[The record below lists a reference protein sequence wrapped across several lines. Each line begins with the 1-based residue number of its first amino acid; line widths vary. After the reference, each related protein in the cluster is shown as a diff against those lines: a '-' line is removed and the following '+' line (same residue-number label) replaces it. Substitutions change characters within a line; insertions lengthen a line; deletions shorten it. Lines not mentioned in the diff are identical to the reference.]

1 MSMSSQKIFGQ
12 KFNLYNI
19 NPKTVDQLLQQE
31 AHKLLQ
37 QRTSLAEKH
46 HKTFGLLAQM
56 QNQILDEEL
65 IQWKRSQALAYNG
78 VIQEGSLDQLQQWCE
93 RLAEIIWQCRK

>member
-1 MSMSSQKIFGQ
+1 
-12 KFNLYNI
+12 
-19 NPKTVDQLLQQE
+19 
-31 AHKLLQ
+31 
-37 QRTSLAEKH
+37 
-46 HKTFGLLAQM
+46 M

-93 RLAEIIWQCRK
+93 RLAEIIWQCRQQIKRVELQGCVVKYECAIKYVLNFINTDLSANNCLLTIKASIFYPS

>member
-1 MSMSSQKIFGQ
+1 
-12 KFNLYNI
+12 
-19 NPKTVDQLLQQE
+19 
-31 AHKLLQ
+31 
-37 QRTSLAEKH
+37 
-46 HKTFGLLAQM
+46 M

-93 RLAEIIWQCRK
+93 RLAEIIWQCRQQIKRVELQRQQLPINNQEIALPRTKSLSIQPLIFNTFSDRSPA

>member
-1 MSMSSQKIFGQ
+1 M
-12 KFNLYNI
+12 
-19 NPKTVDQLLQQE
+19 DQLLQQE

-93 RLAEIIWQCRK
+93 RLAEIIWQCRKLTLKFRQKYVDYRQEIIPG

>member
-1 MSMSSQKIFGQ
+1 
-12 KFNLYNI
+12 
-19 NPKTVDQLLQQE
+19 
-31 AHKLLQ
+31 
-37 QRTSLAEKH
+37 
-46 HKTFGLLAQM
+46 M

-93 RLAEIIWQCRK
+93 RLAEITYMSGATAATQQPSGGVRAVSAT

>member
-1 MSMSSQKIFGQ
+1 
-12 KFNLYNI
+12 
-19 NPKTVDQLLQQE
+19 
-31 AHKLLQ
+31 
-37 QRTSLAEKH
+37 
-46 HKTFGLLAQM
+46 M

-93 RLAEIIWQCRK
+93 RLAEIIWQCRQQIKRVELQGCVAKYECAAHSVLSNTSMYLILSTRT

>member
-1 MSMSSQKIFGQ
+1 
-12 KFNLYNI
+12 
-19 NPKTVDQLLQQE
+19 
-31 AHKLLQ
+31 
-37 QRTSLAEKH
+37 
-46 HKTFGLLAQM
+46 M

-93 RLAEIIWQCRK
+93 RLAEIIWQCRQQIKRVELQAKCCNIQSIVFIKSSYGLKHSVCAYNIKTRISLSPSRL

>member
-1 MSMSSQKIFGQ
+1 
-12 KFNLYNI
+12 
-19 NPKTVDQLLQQE
+19 
-31 AHKLLQ
+31 
-37 QRTSLAEKH
+37 
-46 HKTFGLLAQM
+46 M